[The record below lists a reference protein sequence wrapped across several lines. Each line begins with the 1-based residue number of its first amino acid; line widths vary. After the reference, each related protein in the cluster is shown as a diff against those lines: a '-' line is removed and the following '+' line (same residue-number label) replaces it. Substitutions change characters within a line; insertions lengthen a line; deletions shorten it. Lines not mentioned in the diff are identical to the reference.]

1 MRTALQLKLNASAVE
16 PSSSGLVCYIDAMIM
31 KGLAIFAVL
40 MALAAM
46 PASLSAQAAT
56 HPATAQTAT
65 HPPAAQKTMSPYPTP
80 APAQAQAQ
88 PDCNGV
94 PCEYQEP
101 KTIFVPSAPAPMIWT
116 LHDKILWGAYLVL
129 AILGYVG
136 IMLAVSTL
144 KKIERNTE
152 AAEIAADAAQSA
164 ANAATETAQ
173 AALLQAQT
181 ILDAERPW
189 VLVTAEPTRGVES
202 SFDITATNRGRSP
215 ATITSALD
223 EILFA
228 ADEEHL
234 PGAPEFEKFKSAARF
249 VPVILLPGESATLK
263 TFSREDVK
271 ALCGSDEKFAAIE
284 SWTERLFLCGQVQYS
299 DLIAAAGR
307 EAHETRWCC
316 WYIHGKQRSALVPA
330 GPAEYNSH
338 T

>member
-1 MRTALQLKLNASAVE
+1 
-16 PSSSGLVCYIDAMIM
+16 MIL

-40 MALAAM
+40 TTLAAM
-46 PASLSAQAAT
+46 PASLSAQAT
-56 HPATAQTAT
+56 TRPATAQTAT
-65 HPPAAQKTMSPYPTP
+65 HPAAAQKTMSPYPAP
-80 APAQAQAQ
+80 APTQAEAR

-101 KTIFVPSAPAPMIWT
+101 KTIFVPSAPAPTIWT

-144 KKIERNTE
+144 KKIERNTQ
-152 AAEIAADAAQSA
+152 AAEIAADAAQA
-164 ANAATETAQ
+164 AAKAATETAQ

-189 VLVTAEPTRGVES
+189 VLVTTEPTRGVES

-215 ATITSALD
+215 ATISSALD
-223 EILFA
+223 EPLFA

-234 PGAPEFEKFKSAARF
+234 PGVPEFKKFESAARF

-263 TFSREDVK
+263 TFSREDVR

-284 SWTERLFLCGQVQYS
+284 SWSERLFLCGKVEYH
-299 DLIAAAGR
+299 DLIAAAGK
-307 EAHETRWCC
+307 EAHETRWCS

-330 GPAEYNSH
+330 GPSDYNSH

>member
-1 MRTALQLKLNASAVE
+1 MSTKLSQAFKAISVQPSRTS
-16 PSSSGLVCYIDAMIM
+16 LVWYIDAMIL
-31 KGLAIFAVL
+31 KGLAICVVL
-40 MALAAM
+40 IALAAM
-46 PASLSAQAAT
+46 PAPLSAQAAT
-56 HPATAQTAT
+56 HPATG
-65 HPPAAQKTMSPYPTP
+65 QKTSSPYPTP
-80 APAQAQAQ
+80 APAQAQPR

-136 IMLAVSTL
+136 IMLALSTL
-144 KKIERNTE
+144 RKIERNTE
-152 AAEIAADAAQSA
+152 AAEIAADAAQLA
-164 ANAATETAQ
+164 AKAATETAQ

-223 EILFA
+223 EAVFA

-234 PGAPEFEKFKSAARF
+234 PGVPEFKKFESAARF

-263 TFSREDVK
+263 TFSRDDVK
-271 ALCGSDEKFAAIE
+271 ALCASDEKFALVE
-284 SWTERLFLCGQVQYS
+284 SWGERLYLCGQVQYN
-299 DLIAAAGR
+299 DLIAASGR
-307 EAHETRWCC
+307 EAHETRWCS

-330 GPAEYNSH
+330 GPVEYNAH

>member
-1 MRTALQLKLNASAVE
+1 
-16 PSSSGLVCYIDAMIM
+16 MIL
-31 KGLAIFAVL
+31 KGLAIFALLIVFV
-40 MALAAM
+40 AAPVSLTAQTANH
-46 PASLSAQAAT
+46 PATAQPAT
-56 HPATAQTAT
+56 HPATAQ
-65 HPPAAQKTMSPYPTP
+65 KTLSPYPAP
-80 APAQAQAQ
+80 APVQVQPR

-94 PCEYQEP
+94 PCEDQQP
-101 KTIFVPSAPAPMIWT
+101 RVIVTLPAPAPTPWPI
-116 LHDKILWGAYLVL
+116 HDRILWGAYLVL

-136 IMLAVSTL
+136 VMLAVSTL
-144 KKIERNTE
+144 KKIERNTDAAGVAAG
-152 AAEIAADAAQSA
+152 AAETAAK
-164 ANAATETAQ
+164 AATATAQ

-215 ATITSALD
+215 ATITSAMD
-223 EILFA
+223 EALFA

-234 PGAPEFEKFKSAARF
+234 PGVPEFKKFESAARF

-284 SWTERLFLCGQVQYS
+284 SWSERLFLCGRVEYS
-299 DLIAAAGR
+299 DLIAVADKG
-307 EAHETRWCC
+307 AHETRWCC

-330 GPAEYNSH
+330 GPSEYNSH

>member
-1 MRTALQLKLNASAVE
+1 
-16 PSSSGLVCYIDAMIM
+16 MIL

-40 MALAAM
+40 TTLAPM
-46 PASLSAQAAT
+46 PASLSAQAT
-56 HPATAQTAT
+56 TRPATAQTAT
-65 HPPAAQKTMSPYPTP
+65 HPAAAQKTMSPYPAP
-80 APAQAQAQ
+80 APTQAEAR

-101 KTIFVPSAPAPMIWT
+101 KTIFVPSAPAPTIWT

-144 KKIERNTE
+144 KKIERNTQ
-152 AAEIAADAAQSA
+152 AAEIAADAAQA
-164 ANAATETAQ
+164 AAKAATETAQ

-215 ATITSALD
+215 ATISSALD
-223 EILFA
+223 EPLFA

-234 PGAPEFEKFKSAARF
+234 PGVPEFKKFESAARF

-263 TFSREDVK
+263 TFSREDVR
-271 ALCGSDEKFAAIE
+271 ALCGSDETFAAIE
-284 SWTERLFLCGQVQYS
+284 SWSERLFLCGKVEYH
-299 DLIAAAGR
+299 DLIAAAGK
-307 EAHETRWCC
+307 EAHETRWCS

-330 GPAEYNSH
+330 GPSDYNSH

>member
-1 MRTALQLKLNASAVE
+1 
-16 PSSSGLVCYIDAMIM
+16 
-31 KGLAIFAVL
+31 
-40 MALAAM
+40 
-46 PASLSAQAAT
+46 
-56 HPATAQTAT
+56 
-65 HPPAAQKTMSPYPTP
+65 
-80 APAQAQAQ
+80 
-88 PDCNGV
+88 
-94 PCEYQEP
+94 
-101 KTIFVPSAPAPMIWT
+101 

-136 IMLAVSTL
+136 VMLAVSTL

-152 AAEIAADAAQSA
+152 SAGVAAGAAEAAAKAAA
-164 ANAATETAQ
+164 ETAQ

-202 SFDITATNRGRSP
+202 SFDISATNRGRSP
-215 ATITSALD
+215 ATITSAMD
-223 EILFA
+223 EALFA

-234 PGAPEFEKFKSAARF
+234 QGVPEFRKFESAARF

-271 ALCGSDEKFAAIE
+271 TLCGSDEKFAAIE
-284 SWTERLFLCGQVQYS
+284 SWNERLFLCGKVEYR
-299 DLIAAAGR
+299 DLIAIAGKG
-307 EAHETRWCC
+307 AHETRWCC

>member
-1 MRTALQLKLNASAVE
+1 
-16 PSSSGLVCYIDAMIM
+16 
-31 KGLAIFAVL
+31 
-40 MALAAM
+40 
-46 PASLSAQAAT
+46 
-56 HPATAQTAT
+56 
-65 HPPAAQKTMSPYPTP
+65 MSPYPAP
-80 APAQAQAQ
+80 APTQAEAR

-101 KTIFVPSAPAPMIWT
+101 KTIFVPSAPAPTIWT

-144 KKIERNTE
+144 KKIERNTQ
-152 AAEIAADAAQSA
+152 AAEIAADAAQA
-164 ANAATETAQ
+164 AAKATTETAQ

-215 ATITSALD
+215 ATISSALD
-223 EILFA
+223 EPLFA

-234 PGAPEFEKFKSAARF
+234 PGVPEFKKFESAARF

-263 TFSREDVK
+263 TFSREDVR

-284 SWTERLFLCGQVQYS
+284 SWSERLFLCGKVEYH
-299 DLIAAAGR
+299 DLIAAAGK
-307 EAHETRWCC
+307 EAHETRWCS

-330 GPAEYNSH
+330 GPSDYNSH

>member
-1 MRTALQLKLNASAVE
+1 VRTAWQPNFKAIVFE
-16 PSSSGLVCYIDAMIM
+16 PSSSCLVCYIDAMIL
-31 KGLAIFAVL
+31 KGLAIFAAL

-46 PASLSAQAAT
+46 PAPLSAQATT
-56 HPATAQTAT
+56 HPAAG
-65 HPPAAQKTMSPYPTP
+65 QKTLSPYPN
-80 APAQAQAQ
+80 PAQVQTR
-88 PDCNGV
+88 PDCNGI
-94 PCEYQEP
+94 PCEDQVP
-101 KTIFVPSAPAPMIWT
+101 RTIFVPSAPAPTIWT

-152 AAEIAADAAQSA
+152 AAGVAAGAAEA
-164 ANAATETAQ
+164 AAKAATETAQ

-215 ATITSALD
+215 ATITSAMD
-223 EILFA
+223 EPLFA

-234 PGAPEFEKFKSAARF
+234 PGVPEFKKFESAARF

-271 ALCGSDEKFAAIE
+271 ALCGSEERFALIE
-284 SWTERLFLCGQVQYS
+284 SWGERLFLCGRVEYN

-307 EAHETRWCC
+307 GAHETRWCC

-330 GPAEYNSH
+330 GRPEYNSH

>member
-1 MRTALQLKLNASAVE
+1 MSTKLSQAFKAISVQPSRTS
-16 PSSSGLVCYIDAMIM
+16 LVWYIDAMIL
-31 KGLAIFAVL
+31 KGLAICVVL
-40 MALAAM
+40 IALAAM
-46 PASLSAQAAT
+46 PAPLSAQAAT
-56 HPATAQTAT
+56 HPATG
-65 HPPAAQKTMSPYPTP
+65 QKTSSPYPTP
-80 APAQAQAQ
+80 APAQAQPR

-136 IMLAVSTL
+136 IMLALSTL
-144 KKIERNTE
+144 RKIERNTE
-152 AAEIAADAAQSA
+152 AAEIAADAAQLA
-164 ANAATETAQ
+164 AKAATETAQ

-223 EILFA
+223 EAVFA

-234 PGAPEFEKFKSAARF
+234 PGVPEFKKFESAARF

-263 TFSREDVK
+263 TFSRDDVK
-271 ALCGSDEKFAAIE
+271 ALCI
-284 SWTERLFLCGQVQYS
+284 
-299 DLIAAAGR
+299 GR
-307 EAHETRWCC
+307 EVRAR
-316 WYIHGKQRSALVPA
+316 
-330 GPAEYNSH
+330 
-338 T
+338 

>member
-1 MRTALQLKLNASAVE
+1 VRIEFSPNYKDIGVE
-16 PSSSGLVCYIDAMIM
+16 PFRRSLVWYIDAMIL

-40 MALAAM
+40 LALTAM
-46 PASLSAQAAT
+46 PALLSAQAAT
-56 HPATAQTAT
+56 HPSTG
-65 HPPAAQKTMSPYPTP
+65 QKTLSPYPTP
-80 APAQAQAQ
+80 APAQVQ
-88 PDCNGV
+88 PRADCNGV

-101 KTIFVPSAPAPMIWT
+101 KTIFVPSAPSATIWT

-136 IMLAVSTL
+136 IMLALSTL

-152 AAEIAADAAQSA
+152 AAEIAADAAQLA
-164 ANAATETAQ
+164 AKAATETAQ

-189 VLVTAEPTRGVES
+189 VLVTAEPALGVES

-215 ATITSALD
+215 ATISSALD
-223 EILFA
+223 EVLFA
-228 ADEEHL
+228 SDEEHL
-234 PGAPEFEKFKSAARF
+234 PGAPEFKKFASAARF

-263 TFSREDVK
+263 TFSRENVRE
-271 ALCGSDEKFAAIE
+271 LCGSDERFALVE
-284 SWTERLFLCGQVQYS
+284 SWGERLYLCGKVEYS

>member
-1 MRTALQLKLNASAVE
+1 MQKT
-16 PSSSGLVCYIDAMIM
+16 
-31 KGLAIFAVL
+31 
-40 MALAAM
+40 
-46 PASLSAQAAT
+46 LSA
-56 HPATAQTAT
+56 
-65 HPPAAQKTMSPYPTP
+65 YPNT
-80 APAQAQAQ
+80 APAQVQAQ

-94 PCEYQEP
+94 PCEEQQP
-101 KTIFVPSAPAPMIWT
+101 RVIVTLPAPAPTPWPI
-116 LHDKILWGAYLVL
+116 HDRILWGAYLVL

-152 AAEIAADAAQSA
+152 AAGVAAGAAEA
-164 ANAATETAQ
+164 AAKAATETAH

-202 SFDITATNRGRSP
+202 SFEITATNRGRSP

-223 EILFA
+223 EPLFA

-234 PGAPEFEKFKSAARF
+234 PGVPEFKKFESAARF

-284 SWTERLFLCGQVQYS
+284 SWGERLFLCGKVEYS
-299 DLIAAAGR
+299 DLIAAAGKG
-307 EAHETRWCC
+307 AHETRWCC
-316 WYIHGKQRSALVPA
+316 WCIHGKQRSALVPA